1 MDLLFGII
9 CLGLF
14 EISYYLLFVSI
25 LESDFIIIFVG
36 IYLDFVFRKMCL
48 VMVLFYLLNLIFGF
62 IF

>member
-1 MDLLFGII
+1 MELLFGII

-14 EISYYLLFVSI
+14 EILYYLLFVSI

-36 IYLDFVFRKMCL
+36 IYLDFVFRKTCL